1 MYIPKAFEVTD
12 LSTLHEFIETYTF
25 GTLVTVAGEQPV
37 ATRLPL
43 ILDRARGR
51 QGSLLGHV
59 ARANPQWRSFD
70 GDRQCLV
77 MFDGPHAYISP
88 SWYATSPAVPTWNY
102 AAVHVYGIPRPLHD
116 TGQLAELVDRLVGIY
131 EAGMP
136 QPWPGRLPADF
147 KAAMLKAIVGFTI
160 EIDRIEGKFKLG
172 QNRPVEDRTGTVVRL
187 ERSTDQTARALAEL
201 TRKHLRLDAAAALP
215 QETDTVK

>member
-59 ARANPQWRSFD
+59 ARANPQWQRVEPGIEVLAIF
-70 GDRQCLV
+70 L
-77 MFDGPHAYISP
+77 GPNTYITP
-88 SWYATSPAVPTWNY
+88 SWYPTKQQNGKVVPTWNY
-102 AAVHVYGIPRPLHD
+102 LAIHAYGTLSFFDDP
-116 TGQLAELVDRLVGIY
+116 AELRAHVSQMTGTHESARAAPWAVSDAPESFVQ
-131 EAGMP
+131 GML
-136 QPWPGRLPADF
+136 R
-147 KAAMLKAIVGFTI
+147 AIVGFKL
-160 EIDRIEGKFKLG
+160 RITRLEGKWKMS
-172 QNRPVEDRTGTVVRL
+172 QNRPAQDVTGVLEGLAREDGEAHEAVAEIVA
-187 ERSTDQTARALAEL
+187 ERHARS
-201 TRKHLRLDAAAALP
+201 
-215 QETDTVK
+215 

>member
-12 LSTLHEFIETYTF
+12 LSTLHEFIETYSF

-43 ILDRARGR
+43 ILDRTRGR
-51 QGSLLGHV
+51 QGTLLGHV

-102 AAVHVYGIPRPLHD
+102 TAVHVYGIPRPFHD
-116 TGQLAELVDRLVGIY
+116 AGQLAELVDRLVGIY
-131 EAGMP
+131 EGKMTE
-136 QPWPGRLPADF
+136 PWPGKLPGDF

-172 QNRPVEDRTGTVVRL
+172 QNRPVEDRSGAVARL
-187 ERSTDQTARALAEL
+187 ERSSDRTARELAEI
-201 TRKHLRLDAAAALP
+201 TRKRLRLDAAAAAP
-215 QETDTVK
+215 PATDNVK

>member
-12 LSTLHEFIETYTF
+12 LSTLHEFIETYSF

-51 QGSLLGHV
+51 NGSLLGHV
-59 ARANPQWRSFD
+59 ARTNPQWRSFD

-102 AAVHVYGIPRPLHD
+102 AAVHVYGIPRPFHD
-116 TGQLAELVDRLVGIY
+116 GWRVFWTQQHGDNITWELLSRRGPDG
-131 EAGMP
+131 
-136 QPWPGRLPADF
+136 D
-147 KAAMLKAIVGFTI
+147 
-160 EIDRIEGKFKLG
+160 D
-172 QNRPVEDRTGTVVRL
+172 D
-187 ERSTDQTARALAEL
+187 
-201 TRKHLRLDAAAALP
+201 
-215 QETDTVK
+215 